1 MRTNDV
7 APVAALHA
15 ALDALAA
22 QDPGVVPPISVRH
35 DLRELLSATNRL
47 HAELTRRVASF
58 DANGS
63 SVHDGFRTTRDWLR
77 AFGRLSQAG
86 AARLVRG
93 ARLLR
98 ELPKLADA
106 AARGAV
112 SAEHVYRVERLAERV
127 GIETVRRV
135 EAPLTELASW
145 VDSTTLARAC
155 DRVRCHV
162 DRGGPRP
169 DPGADFDRRGITLS
183 PLDGM
188 VVVRGQLDPEGG
200 ATLQTALDSL
210 MRPPGPGDDRRP
222 AQRRADALV
231 ELARRAM
238 REGRLPRVSGVLPQ
252 VGILLSPE
260 NLITPED
267 LPAPPDDL
275 PLPEDSPSHGE
286 GLAEHGRS
294 GWRGGPGR
302 AGARLGRRPPGR
314 PGPTRPGPPGPAPA
328 GAASAGPAGPAGNAP
343 TPARPGSTQRPMA
356 DAVQIFLP
364 PRAGLAVD
372 HPSMTHQPG
381 SSAPRQGRP
390 GTGDPLGAAG
400 VDPAPPRASLDGVGD
415 VPDEVG
421 QRLACDSEV
430 WRLVLDPATREPLEM
445 GRAHRVVPD
454 SLRKALH
461 ARDGGCRFPGCDAPP
476 AWTDAHHLRSWAR
489 GGRTDLDNLILLC
502 RHHHGLVHEG
512 GWTISRDSAG
522 GPVIVYRPDGG
533 AFTLFD
539 PPHH

>member
-1 MRTNDV
+1 MRTNDA

-15 ALDALAA
+15 ALDALAD
-22 QDPGVVPPISVRH
+22 QDSAVVPAGSIRR

-47 HAELTRRVASF
+47 HAELTRRVAAF

-63 SVHDGFRTTRDWLR
+63 SVNDGYRTTRDWLR

-93 ARLLR
+93 ARLLQ

-106 AARGAV
+106 AGRGGV
-112 SAEHVYRVERLAERV
+112 SAEHVFRVDRLAERV
-127 GIETVRRV
+127 GIEMVRRV
-135 EAPLTELASW
+135 EVPLTELASW
-145 VDSTTLARAC
+145 VDSTTFARAC
-155 DRVRCHV
+155 ERVRCHV
-162 DRGGPRP
+162 DPGGPRP

-200 ATLQTALDSL
+200 TTLQTALDAL
-210 MRPPGPGDDRRP
+210 THPPAASDDRRP
-222 AQRRADALV
+222 AQRSADALV

-252 VGILLSPE
+252 VGIVLSPE

-267 LPAPPDDL
+267 LPAPSDDP

-294 GWRGGPGR
+294 GWRGGPGW

-314 PGPTRPGPPGPAPA
+314 PGTTRPGPFGPPPA
-328 GAASAGPAGPAGNAP
+328 GTASAGPAGHAPA
-343 TPARPGSTQRPMA
+343 TARPGPSSRPA
-356 DAVQIFLP
+356 AGVVQIFAP
-364 PRAGLAVD
+364 PRAGLVVD
-372 HPSMTHQPG
+372 LSSATHQPG
-381 SSAPRQGRP
+381 PSAAPRGRAAAA
-390 GTGDPLGAAG
+390 DPLGAAG

-430 WRLVLDPATREPLEM
+430 WRLVVDPATREPREV
-445 GRAHRVVPD
+445 GHAHRVVPD
-454 SLRKALH
+454 HLRKALH
-461 ARDGGCRFPGCDAPP
+461 VRDGGCRFPGCDAPP
-476 AWTDAHHLRSWAR
+476 GWTDAHHLRSWAR
-489 GGRTDLDNLILLC
+489 GGRTDLDNLVLLC

-512 GWTISRDSAG
+512 RWSISRDPAG
-522 GPVIVYRPDGG
+522 GTVVVYRPDGG
-533 AFTLFD
+533 RFTLFD
-539 PPHH
+539 PPHR